1 MSESGRRGRPPRPVD
16 PASAAALF
24 ADDMRKLLAA
34 TGKTYQQLAH
44 EAGYSKST
52 LSRALS
58 GQQVPT
64 WEVVERFLAAVG
76 VVGQAEVGEWKKR
89 WSNIDEP
96 AAQVPADVRF
106 EPGAPIFYLGYAHAR
121 RPDAAGP
128 GPSSA
133 LVQQLRDDVAEHV
146 GELLALPY
154 GQTVGFLDLR
164 PRAGESWNEQIRHAI
179 GTCHVYVPLI
189 SPRYLASPW
198 SRYEWDAFAA
208 RAVKST
214 TVAQSA
220 IIPVSWTAVD
230 RTTLP
235 PAIRRIQSFTPN
247 PAPPGVV
254 DAYLSDGLYGIMQMR
269 LDREYEVIVWR
280 LAQRIVDIAAHYDV
294 EQSIPDDT
302 ADLGPSFL
310 PDPNQ

>member
-1 MSESGRRGRPPRPVD
+1 VD
-16 PASAAALF
+16 PASAAAQF
-24 ADDMRKLLAA
+24 ADDLRKLLAA
-34 TGKTYQQLAH
+34 TGKTYHQLAH

-52 LSRALS
+52 FSRALS

-76 VVGQAEVGEWKKR
+76 VVEQAEVGEWKRR

-96 AAQVPADVRF
+96 AAQVPADIRF
-106 EPGAPIFYLGYAHAR
+106 DPGAPIFYLGYGHAR
-121 RPDAAGP
+121 HPQAAGL
-128 GPSSA
+128 GPSSNM
-133 LVQQLRDDVAEHV
+133 VQRLRNDLAEHV
-146 GELLALPY
+146 GELLGLPY
-154 GQTVGFLDLR
+154 GQTVGFLDLDAR
-164 PRAGESWNEQIRHAI
+164 LGDPWNEQIRHAI

-198 SRYEWDAFAA
+198 CRFEWDAFAS
-208 RAVKST
+208 RIVRSTTAVP

-235 PAIRRIQSFTPN
+235 PAIQRIQSFTPN

-254 DAYLSDGLYGIMQMR
+254 DAYLSDGLYGIMQLRME
-269 LDREYEVIVWR
+269 REYEVVVWR
-280 LAQRIVDIAAHYDV
+280 LAQRIVDIAAHYRV

-302 ADLGPSFL
+302 AAPGPSFL
-310 PDPNQ
+310 PAPNQ